1 MDEESEDNATAFND
15 CTIGAEFKMYTWPL
29 LLVVGTLGNV
39 VSLIV
44 LRRLSRDVLSTCLY
58 LAVQCAADL
67 FVLYTRCGIAW
78 VVVVNG
84 CRSDI
89 NGNLMARS
97 EMICKSL
104 PFLCGS
110 IYHLS
115 RWLATAAAIEGVI
128 ACRYPHT

>member
-1 MDEESEDNATAFND
+1 MDEESDDNITVIND
-15 CTIGAEFKMYTWPL
+15 CTFMTEFKTYTFPL

-67 FVLYTRCGIAW
+67 FVLYTRCGNAW
-78 VVVVNG
+78 VHVMSNCRFDVNEY
-84 CRSDI
+84 
-89 NGNLMARS
+89 LLARS

-104 PFLCGS
+104 PFACGS
-110 IYHLS
+110 VDHLS

-128 ACRYPHT
+128 ACRFPDM